1 MEILCQIFVPK
12 VLCLLGLPIAPFLA
26 EFLTSDVDADVA
38 HITTSPSAIY
48 ALTMLN
54 SPTVASDSLLYRA
67 WKGNQR
73 DHSDSGVQLF
83 DQLHDEIILP
93 PNTVP
98 ANASAADREWRRKVI
113 ASIDDMHMR
122 VGITEYDFRRLH
134 LPSLYRRVVN
144 ADPNYGVEWFY
155 CRKKSTDNPLCI
167 LESAR
172 SIMTREMLEC
182 QHVYTRAALHFIE
195 SSCRKSSGCPQR
207 RRGKAPSAPPTM
219 FDRWPWRQRTAAART
234 SKTCFRVQ
242 PPCLRRGGR
251 DGAGA
256 ASRALGS
263 AEDQRT
269 RMTEF
274 FEDCRDARQ
283 PLASPDNPNPD
294 LEPISASG
302 DLQSKDCAFDRR
314 SVHTVEAGGMMFLSS
329 DFVSSLVCLNRTQ
342 FNRTLKDEGR
352 RYVLYGSDSIL

>member
-1 MEILCQIFVPK
+1 VQ
-12 VLCLLGLPIAPFLA
+12 PF
-26 EFLTSDVDADVA
+26 D
-38 HITTSPSAIY
+38 
-48 ALTMLN
+48 
-54 SPTVASDSLLYRA
+54 R
-67 WKGNQR
+67 
-73 DHSDSGVQLF
+73 
-83 DQLHDEIILP
+83 LHDEIILP
-93 PNTVP
+93 PNTAP

-195 SSCRKSSGCPQR
+195 SRCRKSLR
-207 RRGKAPSAPPTM
+207 MSAEEARNSSVSTANNV
-219 FDRWPWRQRTAAART
+219 RQVAMAAADSGVRT
-234 SKTCFRVQ
+234 NFKNLLSECNLRASAEVDATVQ
-242 PPCLRRGGR
+242 VLL
-251 DGAGA
+251 
-256 ASRALGS
+256 SRALGS

-294 LEPISASG
+294 LEPISASA